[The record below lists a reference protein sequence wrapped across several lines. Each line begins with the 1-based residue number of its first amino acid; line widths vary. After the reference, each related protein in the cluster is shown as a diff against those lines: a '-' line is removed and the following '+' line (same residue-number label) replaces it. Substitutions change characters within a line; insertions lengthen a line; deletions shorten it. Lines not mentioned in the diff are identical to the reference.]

1 MDLKSE
7 NARLKR
13 ENAQLKFIVQDLI
26 YIKTEKIV
34 DDVKY
39 INIRGPCV
47 KYQKNALKQIYKHNN
62 RRKESVYNRAKKR
75 ERCREQKLV
84 YYGKHSLYHG
94 KKGVKSKSWTI
105 IDSLS
110 EDVLKLINFKQYGE
124 VFYKNLSIIPIQV
137 KRNRQLKRW
146 LTTSFLD

>member
-1 MDLKSE
+1 MNLKS
-7 NARLKR
+7 

-62 RRKESVYNRAKKR
+62 KRKESVYNRVKKR

-110 EDVLKLINFKQYGE
+110 EDVLKLVNFKQYGA
-124 VFYKNLSIIPIQV
+124 VLDKNLSLIAIQV

-146 LTTSFLD
+146 LSTSFLD